1 MSTAILQWHEL
12 GEVEV
17 RLSHVSAVSIV
28 KPNGTEG
35 FGYTVNMIGGQNFN
49 VLFEEQSA
57 AETSREKLIR
67 ILTDS
72 VPD

>member
-1 MSTAILQWHEL
+1 VSTAILQWHEL